1 MQLDHVGALTARVA
15 AEHRGGYSIISST
28 GARPAV
34 IDGKLRHRAASRL
47 DLPVVGDWVA
57 CDHVGDRA
65 IIRAVLPRRTLVV
78 RKAAGS
84 GTVAQ
89 PIAAN
94 IDTLFVVCGLDGD
107 FNERRIERYVTLA
120 WNSGAQPVV
129 ILNKADL
136 CDDVDAR
143 VATIEANAWGVPVHA
158 MSSTHARGIEQLE
171 PYLGPEATVA
181 VVGSSGVGKSTLVN
195 LLLGGVHQPTG
206 EVRAADDRGRH
217 TTTARTLLTLPGGAA
232 LIDTPGMREL
242 SLWLDED
249 GLSGAFADIDE
260 LARSCRFA
268 DCTHTVEPSCA
279 VRDSIDEDRLAS
291 CHKLLR
297 EQARIERTVDTDA
310 SVANHERWKRI
321 HREARIHTAF
331 KRRSGG

>member
-1 MQLDHVGALTARVA
+1 MQLDHLGAFTARVA
-15 AEHRGGYSIISST
+15 AEHRGGYSVICST
-28 GARPAV
+28 GERPAV
-34 IDGKLRHRAASRL
+34 IDGKLRHRAGSRL

-57 CDHVGDRA
+57 CDDAGDRA
-65 IIRAVLPRRTLVV
+65 IIRAVLSRRTLVV
-78 RKAAGS
+78 RKAAGT

-94 IDTLFVVCGLDGD
+94 VDTLFVVCGLDGD

-136 CDDVDAR
+136 CEDVDAR
-143 VATIEANAWGVPVHA
+143 IATIEANAWGVPVHA
-158 MSSTHARGIEQLE
+158 LSSTQARGVEQLE
-171 PYLGPEATVA
+171 PYLRPDATVA

-195 LLLGGVHQPTG
+195 LLLGDVHQPTG
-206 EVRAADDRGRH
+206 EVRATDDRGRH

-249 GLSGAFADIDE
+249 GLSEAFADIDE

-279 VRDSIDEDRLAS
+279 VRDSLDEDRLAS
-291 CHKLLR
+291 YHKLLR
-297 EQARIERTVDTDA
+297 EQAHIERTIDTEA
-310 SVANHERWKRI
+310 ATANRERWKRI
-321 HREARIHTAF
+321 HREARVHTVF